1 MAARV
6 EGTDRTMAARLPGE
20 VSRRPGWW
28 HLALVAG
35 ALALALPAA
44 AIAASSHAK
53 KPAKPKPAAAAAA
66 TASAAPRISPLPV
79 LSPQHGAAAAVV
91 ATQKTTAVASAS
103 SAGDTAASADAIGAL
118 IAAGDTGEQ
127 KATEDSDA
135 PEATPVR
142 PDLSQDL
149 PPVAPPPSAPTG
161 GSGLQLAVSYLD
173 KNDPADAMASA
184 YALPDK
190 IDIKLV
196 DWLIATGGYA
206 GVPSSSVA
214 TLQKSVADWPNQGL
228 IRLRFEQALK
238 REQPDAATIIKALGG
253 GTPISDDG
261 KILLAGAYL
270 GNGRTAD
277 AAAII
282 QPFWRD
288 GDFSQATET
297 TIVTKFGSLL
307 QAADHKARM
316 DRLLYAEQTAAAVRA
331 AGHLDKDQQA
341 LAKAVV
347 LVIKNSSKAL
357 AALNALP
364 AAVKRD
370 PMWLYGEIEALRSAG
385 KNEDAG
391 RLLLSAP
398 RDAKVLED
406 PDAWWV
412 ERRLVSRSL
421 VTAGDA
427 TLAYQIAAGHS
438 GESPAL
444 KAEAEFHAGWYALEY
459 LHDPATAQVHFAN
472 IAAISTM
479 PLSVS
484 RAEYWLGR
492 AADAAR
498 NNAVAMTHYQRAA
511 SFPTTFYGQL
521 AIARL
526 GGSALRLAPPPA
538 PTAADRA
545 TFATRDMVIAIQ
557 HLDAVGY
564 NDRTGAFYRTLAD
577 TLTSPG
583 EIALLAAMAEAD
595 GNHQLALQIG
605 KTAASRGLPVDA
617 LAFPT
622 TAIPSAAA
630 TPDVDRAVVFA
641 VARQESAFNPGAVS
655 AAGARGLMQLMP
667 ATARITAKT
676 IGVPYSLPRLT
687 SDPGYNATLG
697 AAHLGS
703 LIDDFG
709 GSYVMTFAAYNAG
722 TSRVN
727 QWVQQFGDPR
737 DPKVDVVNWIESIP
751 FTETRNYVQRL
762 MENLEVYHARLGAP
776 TLTIESDLKR
786 GHAD

>member
-1 MAARV
+1 
-6 EGTDRTMAARLPGE
+6 MAARLPGE
-20 VSRRPGWW
+20 TSRRPGWW
-28 HLALVAG
+28 HLALAAG
-35 ALALALPAA
+35 GLALALPVAA
-44 AIAASSHAK
+44 YAASGHAK
-53 KPAKPKPAAAAAA
+53 TPVKQKPAAAAPV
-66 TASAAPRISPLPV
+66 TASAAPKTSPLPI
-79 LSPQHGAAAAVV
+79 LSPQRAAVSTVAAASSTSTASAAAAPV
-91 ATQKTTAVASAS
+91 AGST
-103 SAGDTAASADAIGAL
+103 DAIGAL
-118 IAAGDTGEQ
+118 IAAGDPDEE

-135 PEATPVR
+135 PEATPTR

-149 PPVAPPPSAPTG
+149 PPIPPPTFTPTG

-190 IDIKLV
+190 VDIKLV

-206 GVPSSSVA
+206 GVPSSSIA
-214 TLQKSVADWPNQGL
+214 SLQKSVADWPSQGL
-228 IRLRFEQALK
+228 IRLRYEQALK

-253 GTPISDDG
+253 NTPISDDG
-261 KILLAGAYL
+261 KIMLAGAYVDS
-270 GNGRTAD
+270 GRTAD

-282 QPFWRD
+282 RPFWRD
-288 GDFSQATET
+288 GDFPQSTET
-297 TIVTKFGSLL
+297 TIATKFVALL
-307 QAADHKARM
+307 QPADHKARM
-316 DRLLYAEQTAAAVRA
+316 DRLLYAEQTAAATRA
-331 AGHLDKDQQA
+331 AAHLDKDQQA

-357 AALNALP
+357 KALDALP
-364 AAVKRD
+364 AATKRD
-370 PMWLYGEIEALRSAG
+370 PVWLYGEIEALRSAG
-385 KNEDAG
+385 QNEDAG
-391 RLLLSAP
+391 HLLLTAP
-398 RDAKVLED
+398 HDAKALED

-421 VTAGDA
+421 VSAGDA
-427 TLAYQIAAGHS
+427 KLAYEIAAGHS

-444 KAEAEFHAGWYALEY
+444 KAEAEFHAGWYALED
-459 LHDPATAQVHFAN
+459 LHDPATAQTHFAN
-472 IAAISTM
+472 VAAISTM

-498 NNAVAMTHYQRAA
+498 NNAVATAHYQRAA
-511 SFPTTFYGQL
+511 AYPTTFYGQL

-526 GGSALRLAPPPA
+526 GGVALQLAPPPT

-545 TFATRDMVIAIQ
+545 TFATRDLVVAIE

-564 NDRTGAFYRTLAD
+564 DDRAAVFYRTLAE

-583 EIALLAAMAEAD
+583 EVALLAQMAESD

-622 TAIPSAAA
+622 TAIPAAAA
-630 TPDVDRAVVFA
+630 TPNIDRAVVFA

-667 ATARITAKT
+667 ATAKITART

-697 AAHLGS
+697 AAHLDS

-776 TLTIESDLKR
+776 GLTIEADLKR